1 MKWLVLAFALVAATS
16 WAQGS
21 TVKSVFVG
29 TDAQEYVYEYE
40 LDVTTGVVE
49 PEYGS
54 MYRVKAFMHVRP
66 DPSGNGTFVYF
77 DQPKVFLYTGHLPL
91 PVEPTDANYTQYA
104 KQAEPFVQP
113 FYVTYDK
120 FGMVQEVFTTKT
132 DVLWSVNLKKGVA
145 GMLQLPVD
153 KIPAKTL
160 AKPFVFTETE
170 ESVYGKVNVT
180 YAVNPLHYETVKIVK
195 TPDYE
200 TFTHLPHVMYSNVE
214 SHQAFHNWTTWN
226 SLLPVVEYEVQYGK
240 HGVYVLKAHSE
251 SIKYVQP
258 FTVEGQKQYVKT
270 EQKVKYVQAVAPTK
284 QYEFSSF
291 PMYHYVHYETS
302 ESVFEETYP
311 TLATF
316 TPVVDIST
324 VGPKVQAM
332 LYEAVQYLQETPI
345 THQQTDTKHGIV
357 VTRIIESLKPF
368 TVENYAQFWTVLT
381 KSTTPKD
388 LMAVDIFYKVLPS
401 VGTKYAVQF
410 VMDMVKNHKVKDS
423 VASGMLFSLGVNV
436 RAPSVELLHSVEEF
450 MNFPNYVKPDVAHA
464 AILSFG
470 TMVYKTFQHDH
481 YSTEIEKYIKV
492 YYKHLKEA
500 KTFEEQLVWL
510 HGLKNIQL
518 GTVGELLVPL
528 VKGEQVLELAYD
540 RHLQVHVIYAL
551 MEIME
556 HEHDALFEVVF
567 PIVVDDT
574 LPVELRVA
582 AVKVIVSMEDVHYF
596 TKLVAFMKMEKNVH
610 LYSYFVTTVRSLV
623 NSDVYFGT
631 DFYHY
636 LQHVVTEFVHYD
648 AAVETKSFFYD
659 YVDPEQKVGSI
670 IRGNMIADV
679 KYNKVNQFYVSFAPY
694 VMDRVYDLYSVY
706 VKFEG
711 VHNPLSL
718 VWPKLF
724 NVDPKTINEPITK
737 NHENV
742 PVHVEFTFMAN
753 GKVVYTK
760 YFNEETIKQFYTYTY
775 LTILKTLQYQ
785 FTTVLN
791 VAEVELYTPT
801 YDGVPAKINLKLP
814 VVSQFKYN
822 VVVPST
828 TNANEVTLTVS
839 SFFRMWAHGY
849 YGVSV
854 YNPFAL
860 TWQGAR
866 RVQVFDFNVPLVF
879 DVIFNFQQ
887 NSFKL
892 VWSKH
897 ANEAFNVVGFKSHV
911 KTQVYARPDTE
922 VDYLKS
928 TCPTCFHYE
937 TVTAVPAPKK
947 KDVVLYEAH
956 SKYTG
961 LHFYLSVF
969 DVEVP
974 PTVKY
979 YKSLTDVFTSELFHD
994 LEHVTV
1000 FDFVTKYLTW
1010 FYTTVLPPTPISHGV
1025 VGYVNPCKVYAF
1037 DKVEFTF
1044 KVDSEVLPHKL
1055 WTTPDY
1061 RQYVKFT
1068 AVFKKTDVVVNH
1080 WDVNVYYTHE
1090 HGTYFKTINMQVTR
1104 QTPGEKNMNICL
1116 DWVKD
1121 VVPESVT
1128 GKLSYFH
1135 GYSYDHKCVKDDM
1148 VVSIEWTG
1156 VPSEVQKNFTS
1167 YILPSYHTVP
1177 TYYYQQCVPRVLPMF
1192 EDYSAP
1198 VTYEC
1203 AELYNTVRKY
1213 LYTVDYKHVYP
1224 AYVEFV
1230 KPFWF
1235 WVKHVVPSYYP
1246 EVEQFHFVPEN
1257 RFVVEVEYPM
1267 YYTYPIVD
1275 VVVKSAYET
1284 VAFEHVP
1291 YYDWVW
1297 VFQPDSTVFTKYFE
1311 VMKSFGYVDSCVVN
1325 PVYEYAP
1332 YHYTAAKEPVYNEW
1346 VLYASDLP
1354 TTYTWAVY
1362 VQKMEK
1368 KHVAFKLVLN
1378 GHSVV
1383 VQPLFGKQ
1391 YEEGTKKYTFTVDS
1405 ELMYALEHGSTDVYP
1420 FKYYYVYDTIVFAV
1434 PNVSLY
1440 VTYDGYQVKIE
1451 TPKTEN
1457 VAFYGQC
1464 YV

>member
-1 MKWLVLAFALVAATS
+1 MKWLVLACALVAATS
-16 WAQGS
+16 WAHGS
-21 TVKSVFVG
+21 VVKSVFVG
-29 TDAQEYVYEYE
+29 TGTEEYVYQYE

-54 MYRVKAFMHVRP
+54 MYRVKALLHVRP
-66 DPSGNGTFVYF
+66 DPAGNGTFVYF
-77 DQPKVFLYTGHLPL
+77 SDPKVFLYTGHLPL
-91 PVEPTDANYTQYA
+91 PVEPTSANYTQYA
-104 KQAEPFVQP
+104 KQAEPIVQP

-120 FGMVQEVFTTKT
+120 YGLVQEVFTTKT

-145 GMLQLPVD
+145 SMLQLPVD
-153 KIPAKTL
+153 KIPTKKFV
-160 AKPFVFTETE
+160 KPVVFTETE
-170 ESVYGKVNVT
+170 HTVYGKVNVT
-180 YAVNPLHYETVKIVK
+180 YAVHSVHEKVQVVK

-200 TFTHLPHVMYSNVE
+200 SFAQLPYDVYANVE
-214 SHQAFHNWTTWN
+214 PSHVYHNWTSWTTV
-226 SLLPVVEYEVQYGK
+226 LPVVEYELMFVK
-240 HGVYVLKAHSE
+240 DGVLVSKAHSE
-251 SIKYVQP
+251 STKYVQP
-258 FTVEGQKQYVKT
+258 FTVEEQKQYVTTKQT
-270 EQKVKYVQAVAPTK
+270 LVYVQTVAPSKTF
-284 QYEFSSF
+284 EFANF
-291 PMYHYVHYETS
+291 PTYHYVHYETS
-302 ESVFEETYP
+302 EHVFEEHYP
-311 TLATF
+311 TISTV

-324 VGPKVQAM
+324 VGPKVQVM
-332 LYEAVQYLQETPI
+332 LYEAVQYLQENPI
-345 THQQTDTKHGIV
+345 THQETDTKHGLVI
-357 VTRIIESLKPF
+357 TRIIEALKPF

-401 VGTKYAVQF
+401 VGTKYSVQF
-410 VMDMVKNHKVKDS
+410 VMDMVKNHKVKES
-423 VASGMLFSLGVNV
+423 VAVGMLFSLGVNV

-450 MNFPNYVKPDVAHA
+450 VNFPSYVKPEVAHA
-464 AILSFG
+464 AILTFG
-470 TMVYKTFQHDH
+470 TMVYKTFLHEKH
-481 YSTEIEKYIKV
+481 STEIEKYIKV

-510 HGLKNIQL
+510 HGLKNIQF

-528 VKGEQVLELAYD
+528 VKGEQVLDLAYD

-556 HEHDALFEVVF
+556 HAHDTLFEVVF
-567 PIVVDDT
+567 PVVVDET

-582 AVKVIVSMEDVHYF
+582 AVKVIFTMEDVHYC
-596 TKLVAFMKMEKNVH
+596 TKLVTFMKAEKNVH
-610 LYSYFVTTVRSLV
+610 LYSYFVTMIRSYV

-631 DFYHY
+631 DYYHY
-636 LQHVVTEFVHYD
+636 LQHVVSEFVHYD
-648 AAVETKSFFYD
+648 PSVETKSFFYD
-659 YVDPEQKVGSI
+659 YVDVEQKVGSI

-694 VMDRVYDLYSVY
+694 VMDRAYDLYSVH

-718 VWPKLF
+718 MFPKLF
-724 NVDPKTINEPITK
+724 NVDPKTVNEPITK
-737 NHENV
+737 NYENV

-791 VAEVELYTPT
+791 VADVELYTPT
-801 YDGVPAKINLKLP
+801 FDGVPVKVDLKMPLL
-814 VVSQFKYN
+814 SQFKYN
-822 VVVPST
+822 VVVPSS
-828 TNANEVTLTVS
+828 TNQNEVTLTVS
-839 SFFRMWAHGY
+839 SFFRMWMHGY

-854 YNPFAL
+854 YNPFAM
-860 TWQGAR
+860 TWQGTR
-866 RVQVFDFNVPLVF
+866 RVQAFDFNVPLVF

-892 VWSKH
+892 VWSKN
-897 ANEAFNVVGFKSHV
+897 ANEVFNVVGFKSHV
-911 KTQVYARPDTE
+911 KTQVFARPETE
-922 VDYLKS
+922 VDYLKVS
-928 TCPTCFHYE
+928 CPVCYHYE
-937 TVTAVPAPKK
+937 TVTSVPVPKK

-961 LHFYLSVF
+961 LHFYLSIF

-974 PTVKY
+974 PTVRY
-979 YKSLTDVFTSELFHD
+979 YKSLTDVFTSELFHE
-994 LEHVTV
+994 LEGVTV
-1000 FDFVTKYLTW
+1000 FDFVTKYFTW
-1010 FYTTVLPPTPISHGV
+1010 FYTTVLPPKPTSYGV
-1025 VGYVNPCKVYAF
+1025 VGYVNPCKVYPF

-1044 KVDSEVLPHKL
+1044 KVDSELMPHKL

-1068 AVFKKTDVVVNH
+1068 AIFKKTDVVVNH

-1090 HGTYFKTINMQVTR
+1090 YGTYFKTVNIQVTR
-1104 QTPGEKNMNICL
+1104 QTPDEKNMNVCF

-1121 VVPESVT
+1121 VVPESVH
-1128 GKLSYFH
+1128 GKLTYFH
-1135 GYSYDHKCVKDDM
+1135 GYSHDHKCVKDDM
-1148 VVSIEWTG
+1148 VVSVEWTG
-1156 VPSEVQKNFTS
+1156 VKSAVQKNMT
-1167 YILPSYHTVP
+1167 YVPSYHGVP
-1177 TYYYQQCVPRVLPMF
+1177 SYYYQQCAPRVLPHF
-1192 EDYSAP
+1192 EDYSVP

-1203 AELYNTVRKY
+1203 ADVYSTVRKY
-1213 LYTVDYKHVYP
+1213 QYTVDHQHVYP
-1224 AYVEFV
+1224 VYVEFV

-1235 WVKHVVPSYYP
+1235 WVKHVVPSYYH

-1257 RFVVEVEYPM
+1257 RFVVDVEYPM
-1267 YYTYPIVD
+1267 YYTYPVVD

-1284 VAFEHVP
+1284 VAFDHVP
-1291 YYDWVW
+1291 YYDWIW
-1297 VFQPDSTVFTKYFE
+1297 MFQPDSTVFTKYFE

-1332 YHYTAAKEPVYNEW
+1332 YHYTVGKTPVYNEW
-1346 VLYASDLP
+1346 TLYASDHP
-1354 TTYTWAVY
+1354 VTYTWAVY
-1362 VQKMEK
+1362 VQKLEK
-1368 KHVAFKLVLN
+1368 NHVAFKLVLN

-1391 YEEGTKKYTFTVDS
+1391 YEDTTTKYSFTIDS
-1405 ELMYALEHGSTDVYP
+1405 ELMYAMEHGSTVDVYP
-1420 FKYYYVYDTIVFAV
+1420 FKYFYVYDTLVFAV

-1440 VTYDGYQVKIE
+1440 VVYDGYQVKIE
-1451 TPKTEN
+1451 TAKTEN

>member
-1 MKWLVLAFALVAATS
+1 MRWLVLALALVAATS
-16 WAQGS
+16 LAQGT
-21 TVKSVFVG
+21 TVKNGFVG
-29 TDAQEYVYEYE
+29 TDMRENVYEYE

-54 MYRVKAFMHVRP
+54 MYRIKAYLHVRP
-66 DPSGNGTFVYF
+66 DPNGNGTFVYF
-77 DQPKVFLYTGHLPL
+77 EKPQVFLYNGPLPL
-91 PVEPTDANYTQYA
+91 PVEPTAENYTECA
-104 KQAEPFVQP
+104 NKAEQFVLP
-113 FYVTYDK
+113 FYVTYDQY
-120 FGMVQEVFTTKT
+120 GMVQEMFSSKL
-132 DVLWSVNLKKGVA
+132 DQLWSINLKKGVA
-145 GMLQLPVD
+145 ALLQLPTD
-153 KIPAKTL
+153 KIPTKVL
-160 AKPFVFTETE
+160 EKPFVFTEPE
-170 ESVYGKVNVT
+170 QSVYGKVNVT
-180 YAVNPLHYETVKIVK
+180 YAFTPVDHEILKIVK

-200 TFTHLPHVMYSNVE
+200 SFTHLPYELYSNVE
-214 SHQAFHNWTTWN
+214 PYHVFHNWTSWN
-226 SLLPVVEYEVQYGK
+226 SVLPVVEYKMRYKKDSEMVFS
-240 HGVYVLKAHSE
+240 VHSQ

-258 FTVEGQKQYVKT
+258 FTVEGQKQFVKT
-270 EQKVKYVQAVAPTK
+270 EQKLKIAKIIPPIT
-284 QYEFSSF
+284 EIDRSHLN
-291 PMYHYVHYETS
+291 MYHDVLFETS

-311 TLATF
+311 TLT
-316 TPVVDIST
+316 TYPHTVTIST
-324 VGPKVQAM
+324 VGPEVQAM
-332 LYEAVQYLQETPI
+332 LYEAVQYLQENPI
-345 THQQTDTKHGIV
+345 THQETSTKHGLVIS
-357 VTRIIESLKPF
+357 RIIATLKPF
-368 TVENYAQFWTVLT
+368 TVENYAQFWTMLT

-410 VMDMVKNHKVKDS
+410 VMDMVKSHKVKDS

-436 RAPSVELLHSVEEF
+436 RTPSVELLQSVEDF
-450 MNFPNYVKPDVAHA
+450 VNFPEYVKPDVAHA
-464 AILSFG
+464 AILSFA
-470 TMVYKTFQHDH
+470 TMVYKTFEHDH
-481 YSTEIEKYIKV
+481 HTTEIEKYIKV

-500 KTFEEQLVWL
+500 KSFEEQLVWL

-556 HEHDALFEVVF
+556 HKHDALFEVVF
-567 PIVVDDT
+567 PVVVDDT

-596 TKLVAFMKMEKNVH
+596 TKLVAYMKQEKNVH

-623 NSDVYFGT
+623 NSDVYTGT

-648 AAVETKSFFYD
+648 PAVETKSFFYD
-659 YVDPEQKVGSI
+659 YVDPKQKVGSI
-670 IRGNMIADV
+670 IRGNMVADV
-679 KYNKVNQFYVSFAPY
+679 KYNKVNQFYISFAPY
-694 VMDRVYDLYSVY
+694 VMDRAYDLYSVY

-718 VWPKLF
+718 LWPKLF

-737 NHENV
+737 NHEQV

-760 YFNEETIKQFYTYTY
+760 YFNEETVKQFYTYTY

-791 VAEVELYTPT
+791 VADVELYTPT
-801 YDGVPAKINLKLP
+801 YDGVPVKVALKMPLL
-814 VVSQFKYN
+814 SQFKYN
-822 VVVPST
+822 VVVPLT
-828 TNANEVTLTVS
+828 YNTNEVTLTVN
-839 SFFRMWAHGY
+839 SFFRMWMHGY

-854 YNPFAL
+854 YNPFAH
-860 TWQGAR
+860 TWQGSQ
-866 RVQVFDFNVPLVF
+866 RVQAFDFSVPLVF

-892 VWSKH
+892 VWTKH
-897 ANEAFNVVGFKSHV
+897 TNEAFNVVGFKSHV
-911 KTQVYARPDTE
+911 KTFTYATPE
-922 VDYLKS
+922 SKVNYLAT
-928 TCPTCFHYE
+928 TCPTCTDYQ
-937 TVTAVPAPKK
+937 TVTAVPVPTK

-979 YKSLTDVFTSELFHD
+979 YQSLTDVFNSELFHELQD
-994 LEHVTV
+994 VTV
-1000 FDFVTKYLTW
+1000 FDFVTKYVTW
-1010 FYTTVLPPTPISHGV
+1010 FYTTVLPPAPISHGV
-1025 VGYVNPCKVYAF
+1025 VGYVNPCKIHPF

-1044 KVDSEVLPHKL
+1044 KVDGEVLPHKL

-1061 RQYVKFT
+1061 RQYVKVT
-1068 AVFKKTDVVVNH
+1068 AVFKKTDVPVNL

-1090 HGTYFKTINMQVTR
+1090 HGTYFKTINAQVTR
-1104 QTPGEKNMNICL
+1104 RTPGEKNMNLCI

-1121 VVPESVT
+1121 VVPASVS

-1135 GYSYDHKCVKDDM
+1135 GYSFDHKCVKDDM
-1148 VVSIEWTG
+1148 VVAIEWTG
-1156 VPSEVQKNFTS
+1156 VPSDVQKNFTS
-1167 YILPSYHTVP
+1167 YISSYKNMP

-1192 EDYSAP
+1192 EDYTVP

-1213 LYTVDYKHVYP
+1213 QYTVDYQHVYP
-1224 AYVEFV
+1224 VYVEFV

-1235 WVKHVVPSYYP
+1235 WVKHIVPSYYP
-1246 EVEQFHFVPEN
+1246 EVEQFHFVPDN
-1257 RFVVEVEYPM
+1257 RFVVDVEYPM
-1267 YYTYPIVD
+1267 YYTYPVVD

-1332 YHYTAAKEPVYNEW
+1332 YHYTAAKAPVYDKWE
-1346 VLYASDLP
+1346 LYAADHP
-1354 TTYTWAVY
+1354 TNYTWAVY
-1362 VQKMEK
+1362 VEQLEK
-1368 KHVAFKLVLN
+1368 KRVAFKLVLN
-1378 GHSVV
+1378 GHSIV
-1383 VQPLFGKQ
+1383 VQSLSGK
-1391 YEEGTKKYTFTVDS
+1391 YENISTKYTFTVDN
-1405 ELMYALEHGSTDVYP
+1405 ELMYALEHGSTEVYP
-1420 FKYYYVYDTIVFAV
+1420 FKYYYIFDTIVFAV

-1440 VTYDGYQVKIE
+1440 VTYDGFQVKIE

-1457 VAFYGQC
+1457 VTFYGQC

>member
-1 MKWLVLAFALVAATS
+1 MKWLVLACALVAAIS
-16 WAQGS
+16 WAHGS
-21 TVKSVFVG
+21 VVKSVFVG
-29 TDAQEYVYEYE
+29 TGTDEYVYQYE
-40 LDVTTGVVE
+40 LDVTTGVME
-49 PEYGS
+49 PKYGS
-54 MYRVKAFMHVRP
+54 LYRVKAYMHIRP

-77 DQPKVFLYTGHLPL
+77 DDPKVFLYTGHLPI
-91 PVEPTDANYTQYA
+91 PVELTAENYTQYA
-104 KQAEPFVQP
+104 KQAEAFIQP

-120 FGMVQEVFTTKT
+120 FGLVQEVFTTKT

-145 GMLQLPVD
+145 AMLQLPVD
-153 KIPAKTL
+153 KFPAKKFV
-160 AKPFVFTETE
+160 KPFVFTETE
-170 ESVYGKVNVT
+170 ESIYGKVNVT
-180 YAVNPLHYETVKIVK
+180 YAVHSTDGQKVHVMK

-200 TFTHLPHVMYSNVE
+200 SFAHLPYDVYSNVE
-214 SHQAFHNWTTWN
+214 PFHVYHNFTTFD
-226 SLLPVVEYEVQYGK
+226 SAVPVVEYEMIFNRD
-240 HGVYVLKAHSE
+240 GVSVVAAHSE
-251 SIKYVQP
+251 STKYVQP
-258 FTVEGQKQYVKT
+258 FTVQDQKQFVTTKQTIVFQKT
-270 EQKVKYVQAVAPTK
+270 VAPSKTF
-284 QYEFSSF
+284 EFSGF

-311 TLATF
+311 TLATI
-316 TPVVDIST
+316 TPAVDIST
-324 VGPKVQAM
+324 VGTKVQVM
-332 LYEAVQYLQETPI
+332 LYEAVQYLQENQI
-345 THQQTDTKHGIV
+345 TNQETETKHGLVI
-357 VTRIIESLKPF
+357 TRIIEALKPF
-368 TVENYAQFWTVLT
+368 TVEHYAQFWTVLT

-410 VMDMVKNHKVKDS
+410 VLDMVKNHKVKES

-436 RAPSVELLHSVEEF
+436 RAPSVELLHSVEDF
-450 MNFPNYVKPDVAHA
+450 MNFPEYVKPDVAHA
-464 AILSFG
+464 AILTFG
-470 TMVYKTFQHDH
+470 TMVYKTFQHEK

-528 VKGEQVLELAYD
+528 VKGEPVLDLAYD

-551 MEIME
+551 MHIME
-556 HEHDALFEVVF
+556 HEHDTLFEIVF
-567 PIVVDDT
+567 PIVTDDT
-574 LPVELRVA
+574 LPIELRVA
-582 AVKVIVSMEDVHYF
+582 AVKVIVSMEDVHYCS
-596 TKLVAFMKMEKNVH
+596 KLVAFMTVETNVH
-610 LYSYFVTTVRSLV
+610 LYSYFITTIRSLV
-623 NSDVYFGT
+623 NSDVYYDT

-648 AAVETKSFFYD
+648 PAVATKSFFYD
-659 YVDPEQKVGSI
+659 YVDVEQKVGSI
-670 IRGNMIADV
+670 IRGNMVADV
-679 KYNKVNQFYVSFAPY
+679 KHNNLNQFYVSFTPY

-711 VHNPLSL
+711 VHNPLTFL
-718 VWPKLF
+718 LPKLF
-724 NVDPKTINEPITK
+724 NVDPKTINEPITH
-737 NHENV
+737 NHNNV

-760 YFNEETIKQFYTYTY
+760 HFNEETIKQFYSYTY

-801 YDGVPAKINLKLP
+801 YDGVPVKVALKMPL
-814 VVSQFKYN
+814 VSQFKYN

-828 TNANEVTLTVS
+828 TNQNEVTLTIN
-839 SFFRMWAHGY
+839 SFFRMWMHGY

-860 TWQGAR
+860 TWQGTR
-866 RVQVFDFNVPLVF
+866 RVQAFDFHVPLVF

-897 ANEAFNVVGFKSHV
+897 SNEVFNVVGFKSHV
-911 KTQVYARPDTE
+911 KTQVYASPDTE

-928 TCPTCFHYE
+928 TCPVCFHYE
-937 TVTAVPAPKK
+937 TVAAVPVPKK

-961 LHFYLSVF
+961 LHFYLSAF

-974 PTVKY
+974 PSVKY
-979 YKSLTDVFTSELFHD
+979 FKSLNDIFASELFHD
-994 LEHVTV
+994 LEQVTV
-1000 FDFVTKYLTW
+1000 FDFVTKYFTW
-1010 FYTTVLPPTPISHGV
+1010 FYTTVLSPKPTSFGV
-1025 VGYVNPCKVYAF
+1025 VGYVNPCKVYPF

-1044 KVDSEVLPHKL
+1044 KVDSEAISHKL
-1055 WTTPDY
+1055 CTTPNF
-1061 RQYVKFT
+1061 RQYIKFT
-1068 AVFKKTDVVVNH
+1068 AVFKKIDVVVNH

-1090 HGTYFKTINMQVTR
+1090 YGTYFKTVNMQITH
-1104 QTPGEKNMNICL
+1104 QTPGEKNMNICI
-1116 DWVKD
+1116 DWVKN
-1121 VVPESVT
+1121 VVLESVS
-1128 GKLSYFH
+1128 GKLSYYH

-1148 VVSIEWTG
+1148 VVAVEYTG
-1156 VPSEVQKNFTS
+1156 VQSDVQKNFT
-1167 YILPSYHTVP
+1167 YVPSYHSVP
-1177 TYYYQQCVPRVLPMF
+1177 TYFYQQCVPRDLHQF

-1198 VTYEC
+1198 VTHEC
-1203 AELYNTVRKY
+1203 VSMHSTVRKY
-1213 LYTVDYKHVYP
+1213 LYTVDYQHVYP
-1224 AYVEFV
+1224 VYEEFV

-1235 WVKHVVPSYYP
+1235 WAKHVGPAYYP
-1246 EVEQFHFVPEN
+1246 QVEQFHFVPEN

-1284 VAFEHVP
+1284 VAFDHVP
-1291 YYDWVW
+1291 YYDFVW
-1297 VFQPDSTVFTKYFE
+1297 MFQPDSTVFTNYFE
-1311 VMKSFGYVDSCVVN
+1311 VMKYFGYVNSCVVN

-1332 YHYTAAKEPVYNEW
+1332 YHYTVTKKPVFNEW
-1346 VLYASDLP
+1346 VLYASDHP
-1354 TTYTWAVY
+1354 VSYTWAVY
-1362 VQKMEK
+1362 AQKLEK
-1368 KHVAFKLVLN
+1368 NRVAFKLVLN

-1391 YEEGTKKYTFTVDS
+1391 YEHTGTKYTFTVDS
-1405 ELMYALEHGSTDVYP
+1405 ELMYALDHGSVDVYP
-1420 FKYYYVYDTIVFAV
+1420 FKYYYVYDTIVFNV
-1434 PNVSLY
+1434 PGVSLY
-1440 VTYDGYQVKIE
+1440 VVYDGYQVKIE
-1451 TPKTEN
+1451 TPKMNN
-1457 VAFYGQC
+1457 VTFYGQC

>member
-16 WAQGS
+16 WAHGS
-21 TVKSVFVG
+21 VVKSVFFG
-29 TDAQEYVYEYE
+29 TGTEEYVYQYV
-40 LDVTTGVVE
+40 LDVTTGVFE

-54 MYRVKAFMHVRP
+54 MYQVKAYMHVRP

-77 DQPKVFLYTGHLPL
+77 ADPKVFLYTGSLPI
-91 PVEPTDANYTQYA
+91 PVEPTAENYTQYV
-104 KQAEPFVQP
+104 KQAEVFVQP

-120 FGMVQEVFTTKT
+120 FGLVQEVFTTKT
-132 DVLWSVNLKKGVA
+132 DVLWSVNLKKSVA
-145 GMLQLPVD
+145 SLMQLPVD
-153 KIPAKTL
+153 KIPTKKFV
-160 AKPFVFTETE
+160 KPFVFTESE
-170 ESVYGKVNVT
+170 ETVFGKVNVT
-180 YAVNPLHYETVKIVK
+180 YAVHSVNEKVQIVK

-200 TFTHLPHVMYSNVE
+200 SFTHQPYDVYANIEPFHVY
-214 SHQAFHNWTTWN
+214 HNWTTWN
-226 SLLPVVEYEVQYGK
+226 SVLPVVEYELTFAK
-240 HGVYVLKAHSE
+240 DGVHVKNVHSE
-251 SIKYVQP
+251 STKYVQP
-258 FTVEGQKQYVKT
+258 FTVEGQKQFVTTKQSLVYLET
-270 EQKVKYVQAVAPTK
+270 VAPSKTF
-284 QYEFSSF
+284 EFSGF
-291 PMYHYVHYETS
+291 PMYHHVHYETP

-311 TLATF
+311 TISTIS
-316 TPVVDIST
+316 PVVDIST
-324 VGPKVQAM
+324 VGTKVQVM
-332 LYEAVQYLQETPI
+332 LYEAVQYLQENPI
-345 THQQTDTKHGIV
+345 NHHETDTKHGLVI
-357 VTRIIESLKPF
+357 TRIIEALKPF

-401 VGTKYAVQF
+401 VGTKYSVQF
-410 VMDMVKNHKVKDS
+410 VMDMVKNHKVKES
-423 VASGMLFSLGVNV
+423 VAAGMLFSLGVNV
-436 RAPSVELLHSVEEF
+436 RAPSVELLHSVEDF
-450 MNFPNYVKPDVAHA
+450 VNFANYVKPDVASA

-470 TMVYKTFQHDH
+470 TMVYKTFQHDVH
-481 YSTEIEKYIKV
+481 STEIEKYIKV
-492 YYKHLKEA
+492 YYKKLKEA

-528 VKGEQVLELAYD
+528 VKGEQVLELPYD

-556 HEHDALFEVVF
+556 HEHDTLFEVVF
-567 PIVVDDT
+567 PVVVDET

-582 AVKVIVSMEDVHYF
+582 AVKVIVAMEDVHYLS
-596 TKLVAFMKMEKNVH
+596 KLVAFMKVETDPH
-610 LYSYFVTTVRSLV
+610 LYSYFVTTVRSVV

-636 LQHVVTEFVHYD
+636 LQHVVEEFVHYD
-648 AAVETKSFFYD
+648 PAVETKGFFYD
-659 YVDPEQKVGSI
+659 YLDHEQKVGSI

-724 NVDPKTINEPITK
+724 NVDPKTVNEPLTK
-737 NHENV
+737 HYENV

-775 LTILKTLQYQ
+775 LTVLKTLQYQ

-791 VAEVELYTPT
+791 VADVELYTPT
-801 YDGVPAKINLKLP
+801 YDGVPVKVDLKLP
-814 VVSQFKYN
+814 LVSQFKYN

-828 TNANEVTLTVS
+828 TNQNEVTLTVN
-839 SFFRMWAHGY
+839 SFFRMWMHGY

-860 TWQGAR
+860 TWQGSR
-866 RVQVFDFNVPLVF
+866 RVQAFDFNVPLVF

-892 VWSKH
+892 VWTKH
-897 ANEAFNVVGFKSHV
+897 ANEVLNVVGFKSHV
-911 KTQVYARPDTE
+911 KTQVFAKPETD
-922 VDYLKS
+922 VDYLKTS
-928 TCPTCFHYE
+928 CPVCHHYE
-937 TVTAVPAPKK
+937 TVTAVPVPKK
-947 KDVVLYEAH
+947 KDVVLYESH

-961 LHFYLSVF
+961 LHFYLSIF

-979 YKSLTDVFTSELFHD
+979 YKTLTDVFTSELFHE

-1000 FDFVTKYLTW
+1000 FDFVAKYFTW
-1010 FYTTVLPPTPISHGV
+1010 FYMTVLPPKPTSYGV
-1025 VGYVNPCKVYAF
+1025 VGYVNPCKMYPF
-1037 DKVEFTF
+1037 DKMELTF
-1044 KVDSEVLPHKL
+1044 KVDGEVIPHEL

-1068 AVFKKTDVVVNH
+1068 AVFKKTDVVVNY

-1090 HGTYFKTINMQVTR
+1090 HGTYFKTVGMQVTR
-1104 QTPGEKNMNICL
+1104 QTPGEKNMNVCI
-1116 DWVKD
+1116 DWVKT
-1121 VVPESVT
+1121 VVPESVH
-1128 GKLSYFH
+1128 GKLTYFH

-1156 VPSEVQKNFTS
+1156 AQSEVQKNLTHV
-1167 YILPSYHTVP
+1167 PSFHTAP
-1177 TYYYQQCVPRVLPMF
+1177 TYYYQQCVPRVLPFF
-1192 EDYSAP
+1192 EGYSVP

-1203 AELYNTVRKY
+1203 ADVHTTVRKY
-1213 LYTVDYKHVYP
+1213 LYTVDYQHVYP

-1235 WVKHVVPSYYP
+1235 WVKHVVPSYYHD
-1246 EVEQFHFVPEN
+1246 VDQFHFVPEN
-1257 RFVVEVEYPM
+1257 RFLVDVEYPM
-1267 YYTYPIVD
+1267 YYTHPVVD

-1284 VAFEHVP
+1284 VAFDHVP

-1297 VFQPDSTVFTKYFE
+1297 AFQPESTVFTKYFE
-1311 VMKSFGYVDSCVVN
+1311 VMKSFGYVDACVVN

-1332 YHYTAAKEPVYNEW
+1332 YKYTVGKTPVYNEW
-1346 VLYASDLP
+1346 ILYASDHP
-1354 TTYTWAVY
+1354 VSYTWAVY
-1362 VQKMEK
+1362 VQKLEK
-1368 KHVAFKLVLN
+1368 NHVAFKLVLN

-1391 YEEGTKKYTFTVDS
+1391 YEHVPTKYTFTVDS
-1405 ELMYALEHGSTDVYP
+1405 ELMHALEHGSVDGYP
-1420 FKYYYVYDTIVFAV
+1420 FKYYYVYDSIVFVV

-1440 VTYDGYQVKIE
+1440 VVYDGYQVRIE
-1451 TPKTEN
+1451 TAKTEN
-1457 VAFYGQC
+1457 VALYGQC